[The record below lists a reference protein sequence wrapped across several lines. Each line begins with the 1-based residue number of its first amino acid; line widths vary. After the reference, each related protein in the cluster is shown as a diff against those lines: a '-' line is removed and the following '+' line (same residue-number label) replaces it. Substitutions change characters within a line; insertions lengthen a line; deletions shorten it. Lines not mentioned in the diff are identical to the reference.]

1 MPTEN
6 EKKPPADEV
15 PVERMVRR
23 PNPTRAEFEAW
34 FRAPARGLDRDGDG
48 YRLMGAQTAWQ
59 GWKAGMAALA
69 DTVQPAAWVFE
80 WGAIDLP
87 RGDPSRITCMSAHP
101 TEAEAL
107 AQADGCDFK
116 WRVYPAYCIGDG
128 RTPNAVLTGPG
139 NGECRDG
146 SG

>member
-1 MPTEN
+1 MTDATPVAWASRSWLANPIGGNFATT
-6 EKKPPADEV
+6 PHPSFDV
-15 PVERMVRR
+15 PLYDQAALDAAVAAALERS
-23 PNPTRAEFEAW
+23 
-34 FRAPARGLDRDGDG
+34 LDRDGDG

-69 DTVQPAAWVFE
+69 NTVQPAAWVFE

-107 AQADGCDFK
+107 AQADGCDFN
-116 WRVYPAYCIGDG
+116 WQVYPAYCIGDS
-128 RTPNAVLTGPG
+128 RTPNVI
-139 NGECRDG
+139 
-146 SG
+146 